1 VYEVVPA
8 AGRGP
13 LGGVPLPGGAS
24 QLPGA
29 VTLRLSRALP
39 LGLAEGETARDLA
52 ADAECVYAGTDRGG
66 VAQVTWLGQRRGR
79 YDPRGAAAAATAP
92 PLPPRVGVAC
102 AAATTGRVATRNDST
117 ATFVVNDT
125 DGEEG
130 EACDA
135 SDGDAPS
142 TARATPT
149 SAAAAAAALGA
160 TTPPG
165 VARLCL
171 CTYLRLLAVVFD
183 SGAAAVLSSAER
195 GGAIAADALEID
207 AWLAHSGVANVA
219 LAPATRL
226 AAVGFASGTVAL
238 HALAEGCRLLRTLS
252 LADWGYSPNDTG
264 AAAQLAWAPD
274 GRALAVGYASRGA
287 AVWSASG
294 CRLVHAMRP
303 QSSGSAG
310 PLPAS
315 LHSSRWS
322 MAPGLGAETSPAA
335 EVLDDGVSALA
346 WGPCGYALLLGGE
359 AHATCLVELALARP
373 LVQRRVRVGTWCGA
387 HLMHAADALL
397 LVERDDGEADA
408 AGARGS
414 GGGGGSGGG
423 SGNAHMPE
431 PRGVTH
437 LRLPRAYIAD
447 NWPVRHVAVSDDGRY
462 VAAAG
467 RRGVILRSLR
477 SAKWRVFG
485 DVSQERA
492 LCAAALLWLGA
503 AVVVVNNAAA
513 VAAGED
519 DARSGGGGGGEGPAV
534 PPAGSPNVRP
544 SPALA
549 SRTGAAY
556 ELLVFPRYH
565 LDATSLLARL
575 PLPGPPL
582 AIDALGADFLMVATP
597 PMHITIYAAA
607 WAGALTPTG
616 SPRLSLTPIREL
628 RLLSARAPPITLMLV
643 PPTPARAATPRADS
657 FGFGAVTAAPAAQPP
672 PSSRAAQPL
681 SAVVLRADG
690 ELSLL
695 DLKLGSERAVAADVD
710 EFWLPMHGITHGDA
724 ARGGEEEEG
733 PVGVPPAALAPPGSN
748 DAPWW
753 VYGHGG
759 MRLIQP
765 DDVQS
770 GAGGGDGDEDDDDD
784 DDVAVLSE
792 ASDPELVFDRESYP
806 LGLAPGPGAV
816 VWLTQRL
823 AAAGGGDLPCF
834 EAAPKSQPVLP
845 CLLRHLLRRG
855 ADGDAAALAS
865 AAEGRPHF
873 THSLE
878 WLLFSALDAHVS
890 RRGSMSAHAGGLQ
903 RSLSIAALDGASML
917 NMAAAPS
924 LPTVPAS
931 SVLARAVALIASFP
945 EFPDVVVSVAR
956 KTDEKEW
963 RALFAATGSPSAL
976 FEACLDTGRLRTA
989 ACYLLIIDKLE
1000 GAAAGQDM
1008 ALRLLQASMDGGA
1021 EYPLAGELVRFL
1033 VRSGREYALA
1043 EEAAAAEL
1051 PTAMASASLLD
1062 AADEDGDAAVP
1073 AQRGWLSSLSA
1084 LAFGAPR
1091 ASASSA
1097 AVAAAAAAAAPA
1109 SSGLAAAQ
1117 ARARALHARVGEA
1130 LAAHARE
1137 LLAARELSR
1146 LAALSRGTHFSLPDF
1161 FAAERGGP
1169 AARLGDFARALNAMH
1184 EAVGSLDEPGAREDL
1199 EFVLSALQRAGL
1211 LDWLVVVATLL
1222 QRRSLLRATF
1232 ARDPELWRAYAAA
1245 LRSPAL
1251 RDDDGTFAALLAVL
1265 DADLARVV
1273 T

>member
-1 VYEVVPA
+1 VYEVEAA

-29 VTLRLSRALP
+29 LALRLTRALS
-39 LGLAEGETARDLA
+39 LGLADGETARDLA
-52 ADAECVYAGTDRGG
+52 ADAECLFAGTDCGG

-79 YDPRGAAAAATAP
+79 YDPRVATPAVAVVTTTASLPLPQRAP
-92 PLPPRVGVAC
+92 P
-102 AAATTGRVATRNDST
+102 GRLATRNDS
-117 ATFVVNDT
+117 AVTFVVNDT

-130 EACDA
+130 EAFDG
-135 SDGDAPS
+135 SDGDASTAPS

-149 SAAAAAAALGA
+149 RGA
-160 TTPPG
+160 SFANTLTPPPPG
-165 VARLCL
+165 VTRLCL
-171 CTYLRLLAVVFD
+171 CNALRLLAVVFD
-183 SGAAAVLSSAER
+183 TGAAVVLRSAER
-195 GGAIAADALEID
+195 GAFLAAPSLEVD
-207 AWLAHSGVANVA
+207 AWLAHTGVATVA

-252 LADWGYSPNDTG
+252 LADWGYSPSDTG

-274 GRALAVGYASRGA
+274 GRALAVGYAARGA

-303 QSSGSAG
+303 QSSGTAG
-310 PLPAS
+310 PLPAM

-322 MAPGLGAETSPAA
+322 VAPGLGAETTPAA
-335 EVLDDGVSALA
+335 AVLDDGVSALA

-359 AHATCLVELALARP
+359 AHAVCLVELSLARP
-373 LVQRRVRVGTWCGA
+373 LVQRRVRAGTWCGT
-387 HLMHAADALL
+387 HVMYAADALL
-397 LVERDDGEADA
+397 LLERDDGEADA
-408 AGARGS
+408 AGGGGGG
-414 GGGGGSGGG
+414 GGGGGSH
-423 SGNAHMPE
+423 AHMPE
-431 PRGVTH
+431 PPGVAH
-437 LRLPRAYIAD
+437 LRLPRAYIGD
-447 NWPVRHVAVSDDGRY
+447 NWPLRHVAVSDDGRY

-492 LCAAALLWLGA
+492 LCAAALLWLGSA
-503 AVVVVNNAAA
+503 LVLVNNAAA

-519 DARSGGGGGGEGPAV
+519 DARRGGADAPAV
-534 PPAGSPNVRP
+534 PPAPRSPSVRP

-556 ELLVFPRYH
+556 ELLVFPRDH

-575 PLPGPPL
+575 PLPGAPL
-582 AIDALGADFLMVATP
+582 AVDALGADFLMVATP
-597 PMHITIYAAA
+597 PMNITIYSAT
-607 WAGALTPTG
+607 WHGALTPTG
-616 SPRLSLTPIREL
+616 PQRLSLVPIREL

-643 PPTPARAATPRADS
+643 PPPRPRAPTPSRADS
-657 FGFGAVTAAPAAQPP
+657 FGGGAATAAPAAHPP
-672 PSSRAAQPL
+672 PTPAHALPPL
-681 SAVVLRADG
+681 SAVVLRAGG

-695 DLKLGSERAVAADVD
+695 DLKMGSERSVAFDVD
-710 EFWLPMHGITHGDA
+710 EFWLPVHDCDA
-724 ARGGEEEEG
+724 ADASRAEDDDG
-733 PVGVPPAALAPPGSN
+733 PVGVPPAALAPPGST

-765 DDVQS
+765 DDVRA
-770 GAGGGDGDEDDDDD
+770 GAAGGIGEDDMEESL
-784 DDVAVLSE
+784 LSE

-890 RRGSMSAHAGGLQ
+890 RRGSVSGMPHSV
-903 RSLSIAALDGASML
+903 SMAALDASL
-917 NMAAAPS
+917 LASAPS
-924 LPTVPAS
+924 LPPVAAS

-1000 GAAAGQDM
+1000 GAAAGQDA

-1033 VRSGREYALA
+1033 VRSGREYALN
-1043 EEAAAAEL
+1043 EEAALNEEL
-1051 PTAMASASLLD
+1051 PDALAAASVLDDGEEGDDDASPP
-1062 AADEDGDAAVP
+1062 V
-1073 AQRGWLSSLSA
+1073 QRGWLSSLSA

-1091 ASASSA
+1091 ASATSSA
-1097 AVAAAAAAAAPA
+1097 SPAVSAAPA
-1109 SSGLAAAQ
+1109 AARSGLAAAQ
-1117 ARARALHARVGEA
+1117 ARAHALHCRVDEA
-1130 LAAHARE
+1130 LAGHARE

-1169 AARLGDFARALNAMH
+1169 AARLGDFVRALNALR

-1199 EFVLSALQRAGL
+1199 ELVLSALQRAGL

-1232 ARDPELWRAYAAA
+1232 ARDPELWRAYATA

-1251 RDDDGTFAALLAVL
+1251 RDDDGAFAALLAVL
-1265 DADLARVV
+1265 EADLARVV